1 LYGPGSA
8 KQRFAKSYALHRAR
22 DASCNDPRQGSEI
35 RVSGTVA
42 AFCRYQAHQFRF
54 TFNAKR
60 QAFLLD

>member
-1 LYGPGSA
+1 MPHPS
-8 KQRFAKSYALHRAR
+8 KFRHRFPAAAFF
-22 DASCNDPRQGSEI
+22 P
-35 RVSGTVA
+35 VSGTVA